1 MACRFTVKIHANHP
15 EYFSVFETFAEAP
28 LVRLLAC
35 GLPDN
40 AILNRLYEDQITG
53 DSFAEAEGVL
63 WQLNKLSQSGKD
75 ATYEII
81 SSAFWFENLKE
92 VPSFKAETHADAVE
106 DED

>member
-1 MACRFTVKIHANHP
+1 MRIL
-15 EYFSVFETFAEAP
+15 EYNGAVFEPP
-28 LVRLLAC
+28 LL
-35 GLPDN
+35 
-40 AILNRLYEDQITG
+40 
-53 DSFAEAEGVL
+53 FAEAEGVL